1 MYKAHK
7 CVDCGHINVFK
18 SYKIDGIRC
27 VRCGGNLICLG
38 DCTVEKD
45 KSASIKIGVD
55 TSEIYKALK
64 RVNLLND
71 RLFEV
76 EFKLRKLNIA
86 IKDENGQY
94 RNTKDILDDLIMT
107 IT

>member
-38 DCTVEKD
+38 NCTVEKD

-55 TSEIYKALK
+55 TSEIDTALK
-64 RVNLLND
+64 KVNLLND
-71 RLFEV
+71 RLINV
-76 EFKLRKLNIA
+76 EIKMKKLKL
-86 IKDENGQY
+86 KSED
-94 RNTKDILDDLIMT
+94 K
-107 IT
+107 